1 LGERFYQI
9 LSEINPRTVVDVFSA
24 ALTPTIAIIATYL
37 AYQQWRINK
46 TRLDLAL
53 YDRRLAVYK
62 AVDAFYGEI
71 GTHGTAKYAMVF
83 ELRHATAEAA
93 FLFPAE
99 VEKHLTEVYEKGMRL
114 AALHERMY
122 PSSGDPGLPVGE
134 ERSKAADE
142 EGGLVLWFLKE
153 AKQESRKQFGKYLR
167 LA

>member
-1 LGERFYQI
+1 MATSGWQFLGDV
-9 LSEINPRTVVDVFSA
+9 NPRTVVDVFSA
-24 ALTPTIAIIATYL
+24 ALTPTIALIAVYI

-62 AVDAFYGEI
+62 AVDAFYAEI
-71 GTHGTAKYAMVF
+71 GTFGTVKYPMVF

-99 VEKHLTEVYEKGMRL
+99 IEKHLTEIYEKAMRG
-114 AALHERMY
+114 AALREQTY
-122 PSSGDPGLPVGE
+122 PASGEPGLPVGE
-134 ERSKAADE
+134 ARSKAVTE
-142 EGGLVLWFLKE
+142 EGELVLWFQQE
-153 AKQESRKQFGKYLR
+153 AKAKSRKLFGKYLR